1 MELSTA
7 EIWVDRVG
15 RWRASG
21 EDAETFSRREGYAA
35 STLRCWASK
44 LKREMA
50 APTRPVVQLAR
61 VVRAPSSGTASA
73 RPIVLELLDAGVR
86 IAIEEGAD
94 ARTLAMVLDVVR
106 GGHR

>member
-1 MELSTA
+1 MELSTT
-7 EIWVDRVG
+7 EIWADRVG

-50 APTRPVVQLAR
+50 APGRPEVPLAR
-61 VVRAPSSGTASA
+61 VVRTPSAATASA
-73 RPIVLELLDAGVR
+73 RPILLEVLDAGVR
-86 IAIEEGAD
+86 ISIETGVD

-106 GGHR
+106 GAHR